1 LSLAIE
7 SRKRQLDAYFGRAA
21 AAAVPDEVKS
31 DLARHGAVLVC
42 GFVER
47 SVEIVIME
55 RIQRRAQPRVL
66 SFVRSHFKRGTNYD
80 CEAIA
85 QLLDRFDV
93 VWGRKFRG
101 FFTARDDL
109 VQALHSSYDLRNSIA
124 HGGDANRGLLGV
136 QELYVSAKAVI
147 DGLEAATS

>member
-7 SRKRQLDAYFGRAA
+7 SRKRQLDAYFSRGA

-31 DLARHGAVLVC
+31 DLAKHGAVLIC

-47 SVEIVIME
+47 SVEILVME
-55 RIQRRAQPRVL
+55 KIQQRAQFRVL

-85 QLLDRFDV
+85 QLLERFDV
-93 VWGRKFRG
+93 VWGRKFRD

-109 VQALHSSYDLRNSIA
+109 VQALHSAYDLRNSIA

-136 QELYVSAKAVI
+136 QELYVSAKAVV